1 MRITYKMMTTKYTTN
16 LNNMSTELDKLNT
29 QVASGRKFAKTSDD
43 TTSAIKAYQIR
54 RDIAKVEG
62 YQNNIGHAS
71 DFLTNSETNLGD
83 INKTVSDATVKILQ
97 GKNGTQSLDT
107 RKIIANEL
115 RAMQNQLL
123 NTLNSSV
130 SGTCIFGGSNTGEKP
145 FTVDADGKLLYN
157 KISLDNLDNST
168 PALKKTL
175 KDLKTDS
182 LYVDVGLGLSFDSTG
197 AVNRNS
203 VFNYSIPGINI
214 VGNGTTQIEG
224 ITEPVSNNLY
234 NLLGDIASQ
243 FESADSYSNDT
254 VDKLFGQ
261 FQTASSK
268 SNQVTTEIGAKTNYL
283 DFMTDRYDAQS
294 LNMQVRQTDVEGI
307 DAAYTYIAFQ
317 TQKVAYQA
325 ALQMGTS
332 IIQSSVFDYMS

>member
-62 YQNNIGHAS
+62 YQNNIGHAT

-83 INKTVSDATVKILQ
+83 INKTVSDATAKILQ

-107 RKIIANEL
+107 RKTIANEL
-115 RAMQNQLL
+115 RAMQDQLL

-130 SGTCIFGGSNTGEKP
+130 SGTCVFGGSNTGEKP
-145 FTVDADGKLLYN
+145 FTVDANGKLLYN

-168 PALKKTL
+168 PALEKTL

-182 LYVDVGLGLSFDSTG
+182 LYVDVGLGLSFDTTG

-234 NLLGDIASQ
+234 NLLGEIASQ
-243 FESADSYSNDT
+243 FESDNYSSDT

>member
-1 MRITYKMMTTKYTTN
+1 MTTKYTTN

-54 RDIAKVEG
+54 RNLAKVEG

-83 INKTVSDATVKILQ
+83 INATVSDATVKILQ
-97 GKNGTQSLDT
+97 GVNGTQNPDT

-115 RAMQNQLL
+115 RVMQDQLL
-123 NTLNSSV
+123 DTLNSSV
-130 SGTCIFGGSNTGEKP
+130 SDTYIFGGSNTGEKP
-145 FTVDADGKLLYN
+145 FTVDAEGKLLYN
-157 KISLDNLDNST
+157 KISVDSLNDST
-168 PALKKTL
+168 PELQKTL

-182 LYVDVGLGLSFDSTG
+182 LYVDVGLGVSFDSTSN

-214 VGNGTTQIEG
+214 VGNGTTTVDG
-224 ITEPVSNNLY
+224 ITEPVSKNLY
-234 NLLGDIASQ
+234 NLLGKIAQS
-243 FESADSYSNDT
+243 FESDNYSSDT
-254 VDKLFGQ
+254 VNKLFGQ
-261 FQTASSK
+261 FQTAANQAS
-268 SNQVTTEIGAKTNYL
+268 QVTTEIGSKTNYL
-283 DFMTDRYDAQS
+283 SFMTDRYTAQD
-294 LNMQVRQTDVEGI
+294 LNMQTRQTKVEGI

-332 IIQSSVFDYMS
+332 IIQSSVFDYMK

>member
-1 MRITYKMMTTKYTTN
+1 MDITMRITYKMMTTKYTTN
-16 LNNMSTELDKLNT
+16 LNNMSSELDKLNT

-43 TTSAIKAYQIR
+43 TSSAIKAYQIR
-54 RDIAKVEG
+54 RNMAKVEG
-62 YQNNIGHAS
+62 YQNNVDHAK
-71 DFLTNSETNLGD
+71 DFLTNSETNLND
-83 INKTVSDATVKILQ
+83 INATLSDATVKIQ
-97 GKNGTQSLDT
+97 EGKNGTQSSDS

-115 RAMQNQLL
+115 RVMQNQLL
-123 NTLNSSV
+123 DTLNSSV
-130 SGTCIFGGSNTGEKP
+130 SDTYIYGGSNTGEKP
-145 FTVDADGKLLYN
+145 FTVESGKLFYNGVDLDTIADG
-157 KISLDNLDNST
+157 SDE
-168 PALKKTL
+168 LKKL
-175 KDLKTDS
+175 SADS

-214 VGNGTTQIEG
+214 VGNGKTADG
-224 ITEPVSNNLY
+224 GSNNLY
-234 NLLGDIASQ
+234 SLLGDIATQ
-243 FESADSYSNDT
+243 FESASFSSDT
-254 VDKLFGQ
+254 SDTIDKLFGQ

-268 SNQVTTEIGAKTNYL
+268 ANQVTTEIGSKTNYL

-294 LNMQVRQTDVEGI
+294 LNMQARQTDVEGI